1 MFNLYIK
8 NNKKERLFMR
18 SKKKKA
24 IYYIAYTFNVLFL
37 LGVFSI
43 ITLNAII

>member
-1 MFNLYIK
+1 MK
-8 NNKKERLFMR
+8 T
-18 SKKKKA
+18 KKKKT

-43 ITLNAII
+43 IALNAII